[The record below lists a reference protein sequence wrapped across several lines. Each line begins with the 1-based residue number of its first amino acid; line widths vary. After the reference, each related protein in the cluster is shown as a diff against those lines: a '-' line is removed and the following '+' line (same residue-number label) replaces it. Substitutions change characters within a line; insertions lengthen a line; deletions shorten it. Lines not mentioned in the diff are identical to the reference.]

1 MYSRDERGTN
11 GILPQRLHKR
21 RAQPSPPLL
30 SWSDEKAFTCSSPP
44 LHLVGFMRTSL
55 MLMSSSD
62 AWKRNSPHLNSSLS
76 RYEHSSAE
84 ELILRTVDVFIE
96 THHFLQ
102 VESHPFQCPCVFP
115 VLHFFVGNLI
125 FG

>member
-1 MYSRDERGTN
+1 
-11 GILPQRLHKR
+11 
-21 RAQPSPPLL
+21 
-30 SWSDEKAFTCSSPP
+30 
-44 LHLVGFMRTSL
+44 

-62 AWKRNSPHLNSSLS
+62 AWKRDSPYLNSSLS
-76 RYEHSSAE
+76 RYEHSSVE
-84 ELILRTVDVFIE
+84 ELILRTVDVFIG